1 MKKMLIL
8 SALFIGSGSAIALN
22 NGNQV
27 KPATTTSTTVANIK
41 LAEAKAILN
50 KANTRTLKSNLGTAD
65 GGI

>member
-22 NGNQV
+22 NETQV
-27 KPATTTSTTVANIK
+27 KPATTTNTTVANIK
-41 LAEAKAILN
+41 LAEAKAILS